1 MSRVTIKDKTFET
14 SIPEAEILERVKL
27 VADVLEE
34 ISAKAPEDGKPC
46 VTYIGPDGAGHY
58 VKSIRSS
65 CRNDGSTLRTKWN
78 VDKRSMT
85 LSASSL
91 ATYK

>member
-1 MSRVTIKDKTFET
+1 MPGGQK
-14 SIPEAEILERVKL
+14 EAYDL

-58 VKSIRSS
+58 VKWSITGSS
-65 CRNDGSTLRTKWN
+65 MVICN
-78 VDKRSMT
+78 
-85 LSASSL
+85 
-91 ATYK
+91 